1 MKQHQF
7 NYLRNN
13 SLALLAVSLSTPVAA
28 SEVTGLT
35 TFVPNTPA
43 LAEEVNGNFD
53 SVKTA
58 VDDNDQRITDL
69 EAKLPDGAVSF
80 SAFAFS
86 EWTSSNSSSSACQEL
101 RILNYVYFDLYWA
114 KSTSCS
120 LTAPV
125 HLPQGAT
132 VTGLSC
138 LVDDELYGSTADS
151 NFYPVTLR
159 QLNLTTATTNGILST
174 STSSSDVG
182 LQTLMA
188 TPFDPDAPELVVDN
202 TQYAY
207 TLMVTANYADDVAPA
222 VDGNTLQLHGC
233 KVEYSLP

>member
-1 MKQHQF
+1 MKGLQIIRMVSGVLAF
-7 NYLRNN
+7 
-13 SLALLAVSLSTPVAA
+13 SLMGSVGATD
-28 SEVTGLT
+28 VTGLT

-43 LAEEVNGNFD
+43 KAEEVNGNFNA
-53 SVKTA
+53 VKSA

-69 EAKLPDGAVSF
+69 EAKLPDGAVSL

-101 RILNYVYFDLYWA
+101 RILNYVYFDMYWA

-138 LVDDELYGSTADS
+138 LVNDELYGTAADS
-151 NFYPVTLR
+151 NFYPITLR
-159 QLNLTTATTNGILST
+159 QLDLTTATTNGILST
-174 STSSSDVG
+174 GTSSSDVG
-182 LQTLMA
+182 LQTLTA

-222 VDGNTLQLHGC
+222 VEGNTLKLHGC
-233 KVEYSLP
+233 KVEYTLP

>member
-1 MKQHQF
+1 MNTTRITRWF
-7 NYLRNN
+7 NGGLV
-13 SLALLAVSLSTPVAA
+13 LLVGSLSTPLMA
-28 SEVTGLT
+28 SDVTGLT

-53 SVKTA
+53 SVKSA
-58 VDDNDQRITDL
+58 VDDNHQRITDL
-69 EAKLPDGAVSF
+69 EAKVVDGAVSF

-101 RILNYVYFDLYWA
+101 RIQNYAYFDLFWA
-114 KSTSCS
+114 KSASCS
-120 LTAPV
+120 LTTPV

-132 VTGLSC
+132 VTELSC
-138 LVDDELYGSTADS
+138 LVDDALYGTTADS

-159 QLNLTTATTNGILST
+159 QLDLTTATTNGILST
-174 STSSSDVG
+174 STSSSNVG
-182 LQTLMA
+182 LQTLTA
-188 TPFDPDAPELVVDN
+188 TPFDPDAPELVIDN

-222 VDGNTLQLHGC
+222 VDGNTLKLHGC
-233 KVEYSLP
+233 TVSYSLP

>member
-1 MKQHQF
+1 MKG
-7 NYLRNN
+7 LRMTRMMSGVLAF
-13 SLALLAVSLSTPVAA
+13 SLMGSVGATD
-28 SEVTGLT
+28 VTGLT

-43 LAEEVNGNFD
+43 KAEEVNGNFD
-53 SVKTA
+53 AVKSA
-58 VDDNDQRITDL
+58 VDDNDQRISDL
-69 EAKLPDGAVSF
+69 EAKLPDGAVSL

-101 RILNYVYFDLYWA
+101 RVVNYAYFDLYWA

-138 LVDDELYGSTADS
+138 LVNDELYGTTADS
-151 NFYPVTLR
+151 NFYPITLR
-159 QLNLTTATTNGILST
+159 QLDLTTATTNGILSNG
-174 STSSSDVG
+174 TSSSNVG
-182 LQTLMA
+182 LQTLTA

-222 VDGNTLQLHGC
+222 VEGNTLKLHGC